1 MNENPVTSTPAA
13 IRTVSL
19 VKTYSL
25 GKKNI
30 EVLKGVDITVSQREI
45 VALLG
50 ASGTGKSTLLHII
63 GGLDTPD
70 SGSVECGGHHLH
82 AMKERDLSGF
92 RNRCVGFV
100 FQSYHLLPE
109 LTALENVCLPGRIA
123 RRPAGEVRDRAA
135 GMLEKVGLGHR
146 LDHRPYEM
154 SGGEQQR
161 TSIARALINDPQFLL
176 ADEPT
181 GNLDSKTGREIFE
194 LMVGLRDSLGLTMV
208 VATHDRSLA
217 GTTDR
222 IIYLDDGRVD
232 TGALNSDG

>member
-1 MNENPVTSTPAA
+1 
-13 IRTVSL
+13 
-19 VKTYSL
+19 
-25 GKKNI
+25 
-30 EVLKGVDITVSQREI
+30 
-45 VALLG
+45 
-50 ASGTGKSTLLHII
+50 
-63 GGLDTPD
+63 
-70 SGSVECGGHHLH
+70 
-82 AMKERDLSGF
+82 
-92 RNRCVGFV
+92 
-100 FQSYHLLPE
+100 
-109 LTALENVCLPGRIA
+109 
-123 RRPAGEVRDRAA
+123 
-135 GMLEKVGLGHR
+135 MLEKVGLGHR